1 MPTWG
6 WTTVK
11 QTLANWRV
19 WGVPGALVIGL
30 VFAARLTGSLQG
42 LELLALDLFLRS
54 RPSEPPDDRI
64 VLVGF
69 EDIQATGYPIP
80 EQTIVDVVQQLQTY
94 QPAVIGLHIQK
105 TQVIPSNATPNTPL
119 FNAIHRNP
127 NLIFTEVILFAADQL
142 LAPANVPQKQI
153 GFVDLAPDSNGALR
167 RVSLGVNDPVDLE
180 AYKFS
185 LIIRLS
191 EQYLVRRDPNLKL
204 TNGIIDPYAMRFGA
218 TEIPRLLRD
227 SGGYIDT
234 DMGNPEMLLNVR
246 MGLNP
251 FRMVSAE
258 AVQSGR
264 VDPQWF
270 RDRIVIVGIT
280 DPIIRPPIPTAAD
293 TTTNSLQ
300 IQAHAVSQ
308 IISAVLDKRLLF
320 RTWSGAWDYG
330 WIFLWGAIG
339 VILSRR
345 IHHPMRSLVIIG
357 SINLGLIST
366 SYLLLVL
373 HGLWIP
379 IVPVI
384 LALNLSIILP
394 SAYESMY
401 EQDKLLKSRLEERQR
416 TIEQIFNTIHNGP
429 LQTLATL
436 LRRLRDMP
444 LSTEQIIQTLEHLNG
459 EMRSIS
465 DYAKQEA
472 LHQNKRLYLSDEVKL
487 DLDLPF
493 DELLYEVYTN
503 TLDRPEFD
511 QLGTVKVACDF
522 EPVEAIALTAEQRQ
536 GLCRFLEEALCN
548 VGKHAHG
555 ATRLEVTGTRVQ
567 QEYVLRVTDDGVG
580 VRSPRTG
587 EGTRFAQTLAAQL
600 RGSFKRE
607 PATPHGTICELRFPL
622 ARFGWRSRVSALSS
636 VFKHE
641 G

>member
-1 MPTWG
+1 MPSWG
-6 WTTVK
+6 WSYVK

-80 EQTIVDVVQQLQTY
+80 EQTIVDVVQKLQTY
-94 QPAVIGLHIQK
+94 QPAAIGLHIQK
-105 TQVIPSNATPNTPL
+105 TQVTPSQTPPKAPL
-119 FNAIHRNP
+119 FDAIHHDP
-127 NLIFTEVILFAADQL
+127 NLIFTEVIFLAADQL
-142 LAPANVPQKQI
+142 LAPANVPDQQI
-153 GFVDLAPDSNGALR
+153 GFVDLVPDSNGSLR
-167 RVSLGVNDPVDLE
+167 RVTLGLNDPVDL

-191 EQYLVRRDPNLKL
+191 EKYLVHRDPNLKL
-204 TNGIIDPYAMRFGA
+204 NNGIVDPYAMRFGE
-218 TEIPRLLRD
+218 TEIPRLLRN

-251 FRMVSAE
+251 FRIVSAE
-258 AVQSGR
+258 AVKAGW

-280 DPIIRPPIPTAAD
+280 DPVIRHPIPTAAD

-345 IHHPMRSLVIIG
+345 IHHPVRSLVIIG
-357 SINLGLIST
+357 SINLGLIGT

-373 HGLWIP
+373 YGLWIP

-459 EMRSIS
+459 EMRGIS

-487 DLDLPF
+487 DLDLPL
-493 DELLYEVYTN
+493 DELLYEVYAN

-522 EPVEAIALTAEQRQ
+522 EPVESIALTAEQRQ

-548 VGKHAHG
+548 VGKHAQG

-567 QEYVLRVTDDGVG
+567 QEYVLRVTDDGAG

-587 EGTRFAQTLAAQL
+587 EGTRFAQTLASRL

-622 ARFGWRSRVSALSS
+622 VRFGWRSRVSALSTL
-636 VFKHE
+636 FKH
-641 G
+641 